1 MALAK
6 SHGDIP
12 HLLLRRD
19 AEEVDFAIKTMLDI
33 KRADGEA
40 KEPPHRH
47 DFYTILWARKVSG
60 EHMVDFQTFR
70 FQPHTL
76 YFISPEQVH
85 QVHTQGEPDGL
96 ALLFSQDFLQ
106 RHHIG
111 LGFFDQLE
119 LFSNCEEYFPLAASQ
134 QEGEELD
141 KLLGQLM
148 EEYAK
153 PPYPWQAEALAAL
166 LKLFLIACRR
176 VKERNGV
183 ILSAQEHGQQ
193 RIVRSFRDLVELH
206 YKAWHMVSRYAEE
219 LAITANYLNE
229 VMKSETGTSAK
240 EYIQKRLVAE
250 AKRQAIYTDRS
261 SKEIAFDLGFED
273 PSHFSKFFKR
283 CQGESFSSFRKQIEE
298 KYH

>member
-1 MALAK
+1 MALSKA
-6 SHGDIP
+6 HGDIP
-12 HLLLRRD
+12 QLLLQKD
-19 AEEVDFAIKTMLDI
+19 AHAVDFALKTMLAI
-33 KRADGEA
+33 KHADGES

-47 DFYTILWARKVSG
+47 NFYTILWARKVSG
-60 EHMVDFQTFR
+60 EHMVDFNTFR
-70 FQPHTL
+70 FQANTL

-85 QVHTQGEPDGL
+85 QVHTEGQPDGV

-106 RHHIG
+106 RHRIG
-111 LGFFDQLE
+111 LDFLDQLE
-119 LFSNCEEYFPLAASQ
+119 LFSHCETYFPLAASAA
-134 QEGEELD
+134 EAEELD
-141 KLLGQLM
+141 GILHLLS

-153 PPYPWQAEALAAL
+153 PPYPWQQETLATL

-183 ILSAQEHGQQ
+183 ILSGEEHSQQ
-193 RIVRSFRDLVELH
+193 RIVRAFRDLVEEK
-206 YKAWHMVSRYAEE
+206 YKNWHKVSSFAEQM
-219 LAITANYLNE
+219 AITANYLNE
-229 VMKSETGTSAK
+229 VMKSETGTTAK

-283 CQGESFSSFRKQIEE
+283 CQGESFSSFRQQIEE
-298 KYH
+298 KYQ